1 MKRPASDATK
11 TSPSLE
17 RTLVFFKCSMH
28 HLHGVSYIISFIAA
42 ALLVIGLAGNG
53 FEMRKARLSTTRDE
67 DMVTKNM
74 FANKR
79 NFKWFAFIAAA
90 LVLLAIGNA
99 YT

>member
-1 MKRPASDATK
+1 MR
-11 TSPSLE
+11 
-17 RTLVFFKCSMH
+17 
-28 HLHGVSYIISFIAA
+28 HLYDVSYIISFIAA

-53 FEMRKARLSTTRDE
+53 FEIKKARLSTTKDE
-67 DMVTKNM
+67 ELATKNM

-79 NFKWFAFIAAA
+79 NFKWFAFIGAA